1 MMVRRASEEHPGR
14 IDFNRN
20 RKSRRTS
27 IKCLF
32 FILILILPAIPVPAE
47 DLQPAPAAEA
57 LQQYQDFW
65 KTAVPDPMNQVVW
78 KLYVFRAV
86 PRNSDPG
93 AAADFIIAGLTPA
106 PGNGYDVRL
115 KIDQLYNFF
124 HSIPKRGDVIVVKG
138 RILNHQDYLTHFSQK
153 EVLLKILSM
162 DLEGG
167 ASLFGE
173 NLHPSGTPAELP
185 GAVRPT
191 PAPLSQP

>member
-1 MMVRRASEEHPGR
+1 MTVRRASEEYPGR
-14 IDFNRN
+14 TGLNGGP
-20 RKSRRTS
+20 KARRTS
-27 IKCLF
+27 IEKLF
-32 FILILILPAIPVPAE
+32 FILILILPAFPVLAE

-78 KLYVFRAV
+78 KLYIFHAV

-106 PGNGYDVRL
+106 PENGYDVRI

-153 EVLLKILSM
+153 EVRLKILSM

-167 ASLFGE
+167 IALPGE
-173 NLHPSGTPAELP
+173 NLHPSGTPVELP

-191 PAPLSQP
+191 PASLSQP